1 MHKSKELNE
10 KNKLELRNFYQD
22 QVEVVVRDK
31 LREFQEQLERAE
43 NSMQDEIKNREFS
56 VAKTAAHHIQQI
68 QEK

>member
-43 NSMQDEIKNREFS
+43 NSMQDEIKSREFS